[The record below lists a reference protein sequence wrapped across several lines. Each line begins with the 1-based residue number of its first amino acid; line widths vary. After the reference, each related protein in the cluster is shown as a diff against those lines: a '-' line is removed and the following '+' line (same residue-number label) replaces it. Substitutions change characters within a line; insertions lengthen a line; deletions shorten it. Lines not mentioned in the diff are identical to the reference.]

1 MKRVA
6 LLCLIVL
13 ALIGCTASV
22 RKNNPGGDAV
32 AVQPQQ
38 SKRIVT
44 RLTGTP
50 EALASSDWERLDREW
65 RKAVATVGARLDIE
79 YVMQDD
85 VDRTTLPGVLAV
97 VTVTHFHY
105 VAPGARYVFG
115 VMTGS
120 ASLVTQVQFSDLQT
134 GASLGERNYSSASK
148 FSQGIFAAVSDK
160 QVDAI
165 CTEIVLAVKQ

>member
-1 MKRVA
+1 MKQFA
-6 LLCLIVL
+6 LLCLVVL
-13 ALIGCTASV
+13 ALTGCTATV
-22 RKNNPGGDAV
+22 RKNNPDGDVV
-32 AVQPQQ
+32 AVEPQQ

-65 RKAVATVGARLDIE
+65 RKAMATVGARMDIE
-79 YVMQDD
+79 YAMQNDA
-85 VDRTTLPGVLAV
+85 DRTTLPGVLAV

-105 VAPGARYVFG
+105 VSPGARFAFG

-120 ASLVTQVQFSDLQT
+120 ASLVTKVEFSDLQT
-134 GASLGERNYSSASK
+134 GASLGVRNYNSASK

-160 QVDAI
+160 QVEAI
-165 CTEIVLAVKQ
+165 CTEIALAVKQ

>member
-120 ASLVTQVQFSDLQT
+120 ASLVAQVQFSDL
-134 GASLGERNYSSASK
+134 
-148 FSQGIFAAVSDK
+148 
-160 QVDAI
+160 
-165 CTEIVLAVKQ
+165 